1 MNLSEINSIAFLHYE
16 FPGGGAETVTFN
28 LARMLEPKGIKVYIF
43 VYNLIE
49 DKMPKDVSNIEIIK
63 LPYTVDERNISIFIN
78 TINEK
83 NISLFV
89 YPTGVF
95 DVILYSD
102 EIRKHT
108 NCKLVFMLHSLPFWG
123 YFEQKE
129 NKKRSAKSSLL
140 KRMEWIFFRSYKYAF
155 GSRKRRFVRIYKEC
169 YDKVDI
175 FGVLCEDYAKDIAK
189 EIGVE
194 YENSK
199 FMVLNNHIEPNDKY
213 VASKQKEICFIGR
226 LSYWDK
232 RPEHI
237 LRIWHKL
244 ETKHPDWS
252 LNILGTGPERE
263 MLEDLKNKLKL
274 QRVNFLGFVANPQP
288 YYDRAS
294 IVCLTSNYEGW
305 GMVLMEAQAN
315 RCAVIAFDC
324 SAGVREILSPSWEN
338 GVLVAPFN
346 EKAFA
351 ESMSK
356 LMCDEELRD
365 RIAENGLNSV
375 KRFSP
380 ENTLKQWE
388 KMFEKLK

>member
-1 MNLSEINSIAFLHYE
+1 MNLSETNSIAFLHYE

-28 LARMLEPKGIKVYIF
+28 LAKMLEPKGIKVYVFI
-43 VYNLIE
+43 YDLIE
-49 DKMPKDVSNIEIIK
+49 EKMPEDVSNIEVIK
-63 LPYTVDERNISIFIN
+63 LPYAIDERNLPLIIK

-89 YPTGVF
+89 YPTCVS

-108 NCKLVFMLHSLPFWG
+108 NCKLVFMLHSLPFWD

-129 NKKRSAKSSLL
+129 NKKRSAKRLLL
-140 KRMEWIFFRSYKYAF
+140 KRIEWILLRSYKYTF
-155 GSRKRRFVRIYKEC
+155 GIRKRRFVKKYKEC
-169 YDKVDI
+169 YEKVDI
-175 FGVLCEDYAKDIAK
+175 FGVLCEQYAKDIAK

-194 YENSK
+194 YESSK
-199 FMVLNNHIEPNDKY
+199 FMVLNNHVEINHEY
-213 VASKQKEICFIGR
+213 VAPKQKEICFIGR

-244 ETKHPDWS
+244 EGKYPDWT

-263 MLEDLKNKLKL
+263 SLENLKKELNL
-274 QRVNFLGFVANPQP
+274 QRINFLGFVANPQP

-305 GMVLMEAQAN
+305 GMVLTEAQAN

-338 GVLVAPFN
+338 GVLVSPFD
-346 EKAFA
+346 EDAFA
-351 ESMSK
+351 EAMSK
-356 LMCDEELRD
+356 LMSDDELRD

-388 KMFEKLK
+388 NMFERLK